1 MDNSGMRGGFLSG
14 ASAGILDVETSIQR
28 HQQGQMSIPPHTHH
42 HHMNVMTGFENDHC
56 PMEAKGS
63 TPKGIPIN
71 YGKGKV
77 IAPVSVANNDNSNT
91 SDEDELSYTEDG
103 SSENFGGVK
112 GKKGSPW
119 QRMKWTDNVVRLLIA
134 VVACVGDDGTLEG
147 VEGLKR
153 KSGILLKK
161 GKWKTVSKL
170 MISKGCCVSPQQ
182 CEDKFNDLNKR
193 YKRLNEILG
202 RGTTCRVVENPALMD
217 SMPQLSA
224 KMKDDVKKILSSK
237 HLFYQ
242 EMCAYHNGKSISNC
256 HDVDLQGYFSP
267 LARSS
272 KDNNGSEE
280 EEAEENEDFDFDD
293 LDNEEYDNA
302 DGHAQSMGGFH
313 QRRKVNQEDS
323 NAWLQY
329 AGRDSFE
336 VEMAG
341 IFEDPA
347 KSPWEQ
353 KEWIKNRMLQLQ
365 EQMVTIMAQGFELE
379 KQCFKWLRFSSKKG
393 RDLEDSR
400 LENERMGLENER
412 LVLELKQKE
421 LELDLKGPEASLDPA
436 SFCIDGLQGRDQIE
450 LGRHQ

>member
-1 MDNSGMRGGFLSG
+1 MRMRGGFLSG
-14 ASAGILDVETSIQR
+14 TSVGILDLETSIQR
-28 HQQGQMSIPPHTHH
+28 HQQAQMSIPPHTHH

-56 PMEAKGS
+56 SIGTLEAKGS

-71 YGKGKV
+71 YGKGKG
-77 IAPVSVANNDNSNT
+77 IAPVSVANNDNNNT
-91 SDEDELSYTEDG
+91 SDEDEPSYTED
-103 SSENFGGVK
+103 ENFSGAK

-153 KSGILLKK
+153 KSGILQKK
-161 GKWKTVSKL
+161 GKWKTVSKI
-170 MISKGCCVSPQQ
+170 MISKGCFVSPQQ

-217 SMPQLSA
+217 SMPHLSA

-242 EMCAYHNGKSISNC
+242 EMCAYHNGKSIPNC
-256 HDVDLQGYFSP
+256 HDIDLQGYFSP

-280 EEAEENEDFDFDD
+280 EEAEENEDFDDD
-293 LDNEEYDNA
+293 ELDNEEYDNV
-302 DGHAQSMGGFH
+302 DVHAQRMGQFH
-313 QRRKVNQEDS
+313 QRRKVNQEDCS
-323 NAWLQY
+323 FWPQDACQ
-329 AGRDSFE
+329 DSFE
-336 VEMAG
+336 VEIAG
-341 IFEDPA
+341 IFEDPT
-347 KSPWEQ
+347 KSLWEQ

-365 EQMVTIMAQGFELE
+365 EQRVTIMAQGFELE
-379 KQCFKWLRFSSKKG
+379 KQRFKWLRYSSKKG
-393 RDLEDSR
+393 RDLENSR
-400 LENERMGLENER
+400 LENERLGLENER
-412 LVLELKQKE
+412 MVLELKQKE
-421 LELDLKGPEASLDPA
+421 LELDSKRPEASLDPA
-436 SFCIDGLQGRDQIE
+436 SLGIDRLQGRDQIE
-450 LGRHQ
+450 LGRNQ

>member
-1 MDNSGMRGGFLSG
+1 
-14 ASAGILDVETSIQR
+14 
-28 HQQGQMSIPPHTHH
+28 
-42 HHMNVMTGFENDHC
+42 
-56 PMEAKGS
+56 
-63 TPKGIPIN
+63 
-71 YGKGKV
+71 
-77 IAPVSVANNDNSNT
+77 
-91 SDEDELSYTEDG
+91 
-103 SSENFGGVK
+103 
-112 GKKGSPW
+112 
-119 QRMKWTDNVVRLLIA
+119 
-134 VVACVGDDGTLEG
+134 
-147 VEGLKR
+147 
-153 KSGILLKK
+153 
-161 GKWKTVSKL
+161 
-170 MISKGCCVSPQQ
+170 
-182 CEDKFNDLNKR
+182 
-193 YKRLNEILG
+193 
-202 RGTTCRVVENPALMD
+202 
-217 SMPQLSA
+217 
-224 KMKDDVKKILSSK
+224 
-237 HLFYQ
+237 
-242 EMCAYHNGKSISNC
+242 MCAYHNGKSISNC

-302 DGHAQSMGGFH
+302 DGHAQSMGGF
-313 QRRKVNQEDS
+313 
-323 NAWLQY
+323 
-329 AGRDSFE
+329 E

-379 KQCFKWLRFSSKKG
+379 KQRFKWLRFSSKKG

-450 LGRHQ
+450 LGRHQSPLFCFLHTFSRKSGV

>member
-1 MDNSGMRGGFLSG
+1 M
-14 ASAGILDVETSIQR
+14 
-28 HQQGQMSIPPHTHH
+28 
-42 HHMNVMTGFENDHC
+42 
-56 PMEAKGS
+56 
-63 TPKGIPIN
+63 
-71 YGKGKV
+71 
-77 IAPVSVANNDNSNT
+77 
-91 SDEDELSYTEDG
+91 
-103 SSENFGGVK
+103 
-112 GKKGSPW
+112 
-119 QRMKWTDNVVRLLIA
+119 
-134 VVACVGDDGTLEG
+134 
-147 VEGLKR
+147 
-153 KSGILLKK
+153 
-161 GKWKTVSKL
+161 
-170 MISKGCCVSPQQ
+170 
-182 CEDKFNDLNKR
+182 
-193 YKRLNEILG
+193 
-202 RGTTCRVVENPALMD
+202 
-217 SMPQLSA
+217 
-224 KMKDDVKKILSSK
+224 KKILSSK

-242 EMCAYHNGKSISNC
+242 EMCAYHNGKSIPNC

-379 KQCFKWLRFSSKKG
+379 KQRFKWLRFSSKKG